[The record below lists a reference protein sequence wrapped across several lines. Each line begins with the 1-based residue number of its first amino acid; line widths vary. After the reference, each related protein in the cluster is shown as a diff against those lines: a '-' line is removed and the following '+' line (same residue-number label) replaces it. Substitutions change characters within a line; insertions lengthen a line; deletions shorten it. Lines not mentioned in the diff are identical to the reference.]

1 MKQLKTEYKCIAYA
15 DSRQGGRAEN
25 QDSCAWG
32 DTPFGFLVTVCDG
45 MGGGPSGK
53 MASLIAVTKILEYL
67 NKPETDGPR
76 EAVLTEAILSANDAI
91 LAEEEADPSK
101 KGMGTTV
108 TALLIN
114 DDSAIVAHVGD
125 SRVYQFRHKAKCF
138 RTNDHSLVFEQVR
151 NGELKNEEEARL
163 SPDSNIIMRAL
174 GISKS
179 VQPEVVERAYEKGDR
194 FMLCSD
200 GIWGMFPEK
209 KLISMAAGTPSLTG
223 AVESLVVKV
232 DEEGFAQ
239 GGGHDNLTVAL
250 VETKNN
256 SKIKEKMSTKQKLGV
271 GIMGLVC
278 LLSLIL
284 NVVLLSKYIPEH
296 RQLKCDEIQRDSLI
310 DHIVGEKLAQWDKK
324 YDDLVSQLNQKIEQ
338 QEDTREILA
347 EAQKE
352 SDLRKEVDG
361 IIKDIESIQT
371 MKPGA
376 DMNSA
381 VERVKTRF
389 GTFEKKLSADVAK
402 VERAKVREW
411 LNNDIMKQDV
421 ETAHK
426 SATKHRKAIIDKLQS
441 IKVLI

>member
-1 MKQLKTEYKCIAYA
+1 MKPLKTEYNCIGYA

-53 MASLIAVTKILEYL
+53 LASMIAVTKILEYV
-67 NKPETDGPR
+67 KEAETDGANR
-76 EAVLTEAILSANDAI
+76 KTVLTEAIFSANDAI

-125 SRVYQFRHKAKCF
+125 SRVYQFRRKAKCF
-138 RTNDHSLVFEQVR
+138 RTDDQSLVFEQVR

-163 SPDSNIIMRAL
+163 SPDSNIILQAL
-174 GISKS
+174 GISKN
-179 VQPEVVERAYEKGDR
+179 VKPEVVERAYEKGDR

-209 KLISMAAGTPSLTG
+209 KIISMAAGTASLTG

-256 SKIKEKMSTKQKLGV
+256 SNLKEKMSTKQKLGV
-271 GIMGLVC
+271 GVMGLIC
-278 LLSLIL
+278 LVSLIL
-284 NVVLLSKYIPEH
+284 NGVLLSKYIPEH
-296 RQLKCDEIQRDSLI
+296 KQLKCNEIQKDSLI
-310 DHIVGEKLAQWDKK
+310 NLEEKLAQWDKK
-324 YDDLVSQLNQKIEQ
+324 YDDLVNQLNQKIDK
-338 QEDTREILA
+338 QEDTKEILA

-361 IIKDIESIQT
+361 MIKDIEVIQK
-371 MKPGA
+371 MKPGPE
-376 DMNSA
+376 MNAA
-381 VERVKTRF
+381 VERVQKRF
-389 GTFEKKLSADVAK
+389 AAFEKKIPAEIAK
-402 VERAKVREW
+402 EERAKVNEW
-411 LNNDIMKQDV
+411 LSNDIMKQNV

-426 SATKHRKAIIDKLQS
+426 SSTKHRKAIIDKLQS
-441 IKVLI
+441 IKVQI

>member
-76 EAVLTEAILSANDAI
+76 EAVLTEAILAANDAI

-174 GISKS
+174 GISKN
-179 VQPEVVERAYEKGDR
+179 VQPEVVERAYEKATASCCVPTASGG
-194 FMLCSD
+194 CS
-200 GIWGMFPEK
+200 P
-209 KLISMAAGTPSLTG
+209 
-223 AVESLVVKV
+223 
-232 DEEGFAQ
+232 
-239 GGGHDNLTVAL
+239 
-250 VETKNN
+250 
-256 SKIKEKMSTKQKLGV
+256 
-271 GIMGLVC
+271 
-278 LLSLIL
+278 
-284 NVVLLSKYIPEH
+284 
-296 RQLKCDEIQRDSLI
+296 
-310 DHIVGEKLAQWDKK
+310 
-324 YDDLVSQLNQKIEQ
+324 
-338 QEDTREILA
+338 
-347 EAQKE
+347 
-352 SDLRKEVDG
+352 RK
-361 IIKDIESIQT
+361 S
-371 MKPGA
+371 
-376 DMNSA
+376 
-381 VERVKTRF
+381 
-389 GTFEKKLSADVAK
+389 
-402 VERAKVREW
+402 
-411 LNNDIMKQDV
+411 
-421 ETAHK
+421 
-426 SATKHRKAIIDKLQS
+426 
-441 IKVLI
+441 

>member
-1 MKQLKTEYKCIAYA
+1 MKSLKTGYNCIAYA

-53 MASLIAVTKILEYL
+53 MASMIAVTKILEYV
-67 NKPETDGPR
+67 KEADTDGADR
-76 EAVLTEAILSANDAI
+76 KTVLTEAIFSANDAI

-114 DDSAIVAHVGD
+114 DYSAIIAHVGD
-125 SRVYQFRHKAKCF
+125 SRVYQFRRKAKCF
-138 RTNDHSLVFEQVR
+138 RTDDHSLVFEQVR

-163 SPDSNIIMRAL
+163 SPDSNIILRAL
-174 GISKS
+174 GISKN

-209 KLISMAAGTPSLTG
+209 KIISIAAGTASLPG

-232 DEEGFAQ
+232 DEEGFAE

-256 SKIKEKMSTKQKLGV
+256 SIVKEKMSTKQIRTFLILGV
-271 GIMGLVC
+271 VC
-278 LLSLIL
+278 LASIIL

-296 RQLKCDEIQRDSLI
+296 KKYEVDQLQRDSLI
-310 DHIVGEKLAQWDKK
+310 EKIVDEKMVQMDKK
-324 YDDLVSQLNQKIEQ
+324 YKDLVDQLNQNMG
-338 QEDTREILA
+338 QEEKTKELLDKATQEISLKDDIDRLIQSV
-347 EAQKE
+347 EALNAMKA
-352 SDLRKEVDG
+352 G
-361 IIKDIESIQT
+361 KD
-371 MKPGA
+371 K
-376 DMNSA
+376 DDA
-381 VERVKTRF
+381 VERVKTH
-389 GTFEKKLSADVAK
+389 FETIVKNGGPSISKEDVAK
-402 VERAKVREW
+402 IREW
-411 LNNDIMKQDV
+411 LTNKIAKWDTPESNNHRNSIIKRLKQ
-421 ETAHK
+421 
-426 SATKHRKAIIDKLQS
+426 
-441 IKVLI
+441 IKERI